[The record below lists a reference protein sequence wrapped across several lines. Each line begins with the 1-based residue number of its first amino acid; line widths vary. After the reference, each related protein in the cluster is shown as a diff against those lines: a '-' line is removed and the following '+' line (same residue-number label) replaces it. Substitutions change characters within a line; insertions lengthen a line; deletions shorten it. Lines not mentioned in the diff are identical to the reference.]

1 MWQTRSHFVYFMILS
16 TFYNRIEF
24 LEDFCI
30 FCLFSSIVSLF
41 IFQLTDTNMSFAV
54 SAGCCYGATISLL
67 VSVVKYWAVVLQWW
81 WWRRVE
87 PTLPLLGLSGLSL
100 WLVLLQSVLVRQYRY
115 QDRALVCWPR
125 RSVELIQEMSY
136 SCSNF
141 NSTMEL

>member
-41 IFQLTDTNMSFAV
+41 IFQLTDTNMSCAV

-67 VSVVKYWAVVLQWW
+67 VSVVKYWASAANRLIGEVVQS
-81 WWRRVE
+81 RKR
-87 PTLPLLGLSGLSL
+87 PLLGPSPG
-100 WLVLLQSVLVRQYRY
+100 
-115 QDRALVCWPR
+115 
-125 RSVELIQEMSY
+125 
-136 SCSNF
+136 
-141 NSTMEL
+141 